1 MPGIGNR
8 CLPGAQAYAHIK
20 GVPRHIKGV
29 RLLIKGVPRH
39 IKGVRLLI
47 KGVPRHIKG
56 VRLLIKGVPRHI
68 KGVRLLIKGVPRHIK
83 GVALRF
89 VLLAA
94 PYLYAENLALMRL
107 SSRRSVSCL
116 RTVWHDTIVY
126 LFFII

>member
-1 MPGIGNR
+1 M
-8 CLPGAQAYAHIK
+8 
-20 GVPRHIKGV
+20 

-68 KGVRLLIKGVPRHIK
+68 KGVCLLIKGVPRHIK

-94 PYLYAENLALMRL
+94 PYALTATTVTQISTATHGTMVDA
-107 SSRRSVSCL
+107 SSLLGDADFVTPVKCVKGI
-116 RTVWHDTIVY
+116 T
-126 LFFII
+126 

>member
-1 MPGIGNR
+1 MTCPVMKP
-8 CLPGAQAYAHIK
+8 LFSGAQAYAHIK

-39 IKGVRLLI
+39 IKGIRLLI

-56 VRLLIKGVPRHI
+56 VG
-68 KGVRLLIKGVPRHIK
+68 LLIKGVPRHIK

-94 PYLYAENLALMRL
+94 PYR
-107 SSRRSVSCL
+107 
-116 RTVWHDTIVY
+116 
-126 LFFII
+126 

>member
-1 MPGIGNR
+1 MICAKQETLFSGP
-8 CLPGAQAYAHIK
+8 QAYAH
-20 GVPRHIKGV
+20 
-29 RLLIKGVPRH
+29 
-39 IKGVRLLI
+39 I

-94 PYLYAENLALMRL
+94 PYR
-107 SSRRSVSCL
+107 
-116 RTVWHDTIVY
+116 
-126 LFFII
+126 

>member
-1 MPGIGNR
+1 MFKATDHFYEIVTDTDNKVKWYAQNR
-8 CLPGAQAYAHIK
+8 KPLFSGPQAYA
-20 GVPRHIKGV
+20 HIKGV

-94 PYLYAENLALMRL
+94 P
-107 SSRRSVSCL
+107 
-116 RTVWHDTIVY
+116 
-126 LFFII
+126 

>member
-1 MPGIGNR
+1 MTCPDR
-8 CLPGAQAYAHIK
+8 KPLFSGAQAYAH
-20 GVPRHIKGV
+20 
-29 RLLIKGVPRH
+29 
-39 IKGVRLLI
+39 I

-94 PYLYAENLALMRL
+94 PYLCCITRCFC
-107 SSRRSVSCL
+107 RGG
-116 RTVWHDTIVY
+116 
-126 LFFII
+126 